1 MGKAQIKKSK
11 DRPQPAGRIKLAEAV
26 RSLLAEKE
34 FGAITTAEIAKRA
47 GVTEALIYKY
57 FQDKRDLLHQVL
69 REYLENFLSRAEMD
83 VMGGKGALNK
93 LRKLIWRHINM
104 YAANRVFARILLL
117 EVRNYPD
124 YFKSD
129 AYQIVR
135 RYGKIVRQIVKEG
148 IETGEIRSDISV
160 SVIRQAILGG
170 IEHVCLPGVIFD
182 RDIYADKLTEEL
194 CELIFNG
201 IAQAQSNSG
210 KVPE

>member
-1 MGKAQIKKSK
+1 MGKMDIKKSNS
-11 DRPQPAGRIKLAEAV
+11 RPQPPGRVKIAEAV

-34 FGAITTAEIAKRA
+34 FGAITTSEIAKKA

-69 REYLENFLSRAEMD
+69 REYLEDFLSRAEMD
-83 VMGGKGALNK
+83 IKGINGALNK
-93 LRKLIWRHINM
+93 LRKLIWSHIHM

-135 RYGKIVRQIVKEG
+135 RYSKIVRQIVMEG
-148 IETGEIRSDISV
+148 IEAGDIRSDISV
-160 SVIRQAILGG
+160 WVIRQSILGG
-170 IEHVCLPGVIFD
+170 IEHVCLPGVIFN
-182 RDIYADKLTEEL
+182 RDIQADKLTEEL
-194 CELIFNG
+194 CELIFSG
-201 IAQAQSNSG
+201 IAQIHPTSG
-210 KVPE
+210 KDKG

>member
-1 MGKAQIKKSK
+1 MRKAQIKKSN
-11 DRPQPAGRIKLAEAV
+11 DRPQPPGRVKIAEAV

-34 FGAITTAEIAKRA
+34 FGAITTSEIAKKA

-69 REYLENFLSRAEMD
+69 REYLEDFLSNAEMD
-83 VMGGKGALNK
+83 IKGINGALNK
-93 LRKLIWRHINM
+93 LRKLIWSHINM

-135 RYGKIVRQIVKEG
+135 RYGKIVRQIVIEG
-148 IETGEIRSDISV
+148 IEAGEIRSDISV
-160 SVIRQAILGG
+160 WAIRQTILGG
-170 IEHVCLPGVIFD
+170 IEHVCLPGVIFN
-182 RDIYADKLTEEL
+182 RDIQVDKLTEEL

-201 IAQAQSNSG
+201 IGETHSG
-210 KVPE
+210 PGKDQG

>member
-1 MGKAQIKKSK
+1 MGKPHIKKIN
-11 DRPQPAGRIKLAEAV
+11 DRHLPPGRVKIAEAL

-34 FGAITTAEIAKRA
+34 FSAITTSEIAKTA

-69 REYLENFLSRAEMD
+69 KEYMEDFLSRGQMD
-83 VMGGKGALNK
+83 LRGIKGALNK
-93 LRKLIWRHINM
+93 LRKLIWSHINM

-129 AYQIVR
+129 AYEIVR
-135 RYGKIVRQIVKEG
+135 RYGKMVRQIVKEG
-148 IETGEIRSDISV
+148 IEGGEIRDDISV
-160 SVIRQAILGG
+160 SVIRQAVLGG
-170 IEHVCLPGVIFD
+170 IEHVCLPGVIFN
-182 RDIYADKLTEEL
+182 RDIEADKLTEEL

-201 IAQAQSNSG
+201 IAQTHSSPDKG
-210 KVPE
+210 SE